1 MSAYFVR
8 FVRMSLAICCAFGG
22 LPATAQSLPLAN
34 HTSYIGVGSAIGV
47 SGNTTALGTGGVV
60 VLTKVGFS
68 EHLSLHDAT
77 ILFGSGTPTSMIIL
91 TAELPI
97 RNDAGKTMLSP
108 FLGGGAMVRYRDGVS
123 FSPAISGGVDIPLSK
138 DFTGTVRLNV
148 GFPRNQNA
156 DIGVLIGAGYN
167 LGG

>member
-1 MSAYFVR
+1 
-8 FVRMSLAICCAFGG
+8 MSLAICCAFSG
-22 LPATAQSLPLAN
+22 LSATAQSAPPAN
-34 HTSYIGVGSAIGV
+34 NTNYIGIGSAIGV

-60 VLTKVGFS
+60 ILTKVEFS

-77 ILFGSGTPTSMIIL
+77 IVFGNGDPTSMIIL

-97 RNDAGKTMLSP
+97 RNDAGKTILSP
-108 FLGGGAMVRYRDGVS
+108 FLGGGAMLRYRDGVS

-138 DFTGTVRLNV
+138 DFTGTVRLNL
-148 GFPRNQNA
+148 GFPSHRSA
-156 DIGVLIGAGYN
+156 DVGVLIGAGFN